1 MRMRG
6 SLDDCILSN
15 SFHRPHQSGQLW
27 SLLFS
32 APASPISLGKLLQY
46 LRDFCKTRLCKSWLL
61 RSHNCKVLTIHGNKN
76 AFVWP
81 LTNIQNPCDKTFL
94 NLDFH
99 NNDKKKCKMAAWV
112 NAKDEISRRRPLPP
126 RYVLSCQVIMQGG
139 GFLWRGPTNHFRSI
153 TCLQQI
159 SWLPSIS
166 DKIFFFSKYN
176 HQ

>member
-81 LTNIQNPCDKTFL
+81 LTNIQNPRDKTFL

-99 NNDKKKCKMAAWV
+99 NNDKK
-112 NAKDEISRRRPLPP
+112 NAKWLPESMP
-126 RYVLSCQVIMQGG
+126 RMKFPEEDLCRQDVSSAVRLSC
-139 GFLWRGPTNHFRSI
+139 RGAAFFEEAR
-153 TCLQQI
+153 QI
-159 SWLPSIS
+159 IS
-166 DKIFFFSKYN
+166 GA
-176 HQ
+176 